1 MTQLDNKIAIV
12 TGGAQGL
19 GEGAVKSL
27 ANTGAKVI
35 LTDIDP
41 AVGADTAEK
50 YGADFVEHD
59 VREESQWEQL
69 MNDARSHYGRVDI
82 LVNNAG
88 IFFSCPMEET
98 SVEDFR
104 NLMDINVTGVFLGC
118 KHAVRMMRKNPEGS
132 SGSIINLSSVTG
144 LRGQIGGAA
153 YTASKGAV
161 RLLTKSVAVENAAH
175 GIRCNSIHPG
185 VMRTPMLEALLESA
199 GEEAAPA
206 MEAHLKSNLPIGEFG
221 TAQDIGEMVAFL
233 AGNGSRYITGAEMV
247 VDGGMTTGLPS

>member
-1 MTQLDNKIAIV
+1 MTPLDNKIAIV

-27 ANTGAKVI
+27 SRAGAKVI
-35 LTDIDP
+35 LTDLNP

-69 MNDARSHYGRVDI
+69 MSDAHTHYGRVDI

-88 IFFSCPMEET
+88 IFFSCPMDET
-98 SVEDFR
+98 PVEDFR

-118 KHAVRMMRKNPEGS
+118 KHAVRMMKKNPDGS

-185 VMRTPMLEALLESA
+185 VMRTPMLDALLESA
-199 GEEAAPA
+199 GEDAASA

-233 AGNGSRYITGAEMV
+233 ASDSSRYVTGAELV